1 MTPKGKKN
9 YKDFESALARLE
21 ELTEQLESGELQ
33 LEESITLYSEGLEIA
48 KFCNEKL
55 AEAEK
60 KIKVIASDNTG
71 VSEQEFDEEE
81 AE

>member
-60 KIKVIASDNTG
+60 KIKVIASDNNG
-71 VSEQEFDEEE
+71 VSEQEFNEEE
-81 AE
+81 TE